1 MSWLMILEVSQK
13 QAYIFGS
20 TKLKENIARSEEI
33 CRVTDAEYFYQAAQ
47 AEGVFFDKDANV
59 VYSGGG
65 HTVLEFADEETAKNF
80 AFLISRT
87 VKKNIRR

>member
-20 TKLKENIARSEEI
+20 TKLKDNIARSEEI
-33 CRVTDAEYFYQAAQ
+33 CRVTDAEYFYQAAL
-47 AEGVFFDKDANV
+47 AGGISFDREKNV

-65 HTVLEFADEETAKNF
+65 HTVLNLTM
-80 AFLISRT
+80 
-87 VKKNIRR
+87 KKLQKTLHSSYQKQ